1 MRTSGILA
9 IAFAIFVTSPVLA
22 KTQPVVG
29 IAGIQLAAQNI
40 ACRRGSHCHQQLREG
55 FRVMLE
61 TAVVK
66 SRKMGV
72 YERARL
78 DAVLA
83 EQQLGQMGV
92 TRSGGRV
99 GGLTGVDYLV
109 YGTITKFGAQ
119 RTGFRFSNTGVFGG
133 RFGQA
138 LGSGLADSSATIHMA
153 VDLKV
158 TDVSSG
164 RIVVADSVEGSVEHG
179 KAFSIGGIRSA
190 QTSAD
195 PYADVQRVV
204 AAKIAEAIVTSRI
217 PIKVIA
223 VQKVGVIVL
232 NYGNV
237 FLKEGDVLSVFD
249 VGERFIDPDTKEVL
263 GAEESLRGS
272 IKVTSTYPKFSKA
285 QFVGQPFSVVRGDI
299 VRRPSMTE
307 APVEQP
313 RGPAPVRRGKLTR
326 PLGKVTAT
334 RFRLSSDGRRWAPMS
349 QLGVP
354 ALISRR
360 QASKSRRPS
369 RVPAISNGGPA
380 LPYA

>member
-1 MRTSGILA
+1 MRILLA
-9 IAFAIFVTSPVLA
+9 MAAAFFIASPASA
-22 KTQPVVG
+22 KNQPVVG
-29 IAGIQLAAQNI
+29 IASVQLAAQNI
-40 ACRRGSHCHQQLREG
+40 ACRRGTRCNQDLREG

-66 SRKMGV
+66 SRKMRV
-72 YERARL
+72 FERGRL

-83 EQQLGQMGV
+83 EQQLGQMGL
-92 TRSGGRV
+92 TRSGGKV

-119 RTGFRFSNTGVFGG
+119 KSGFRLGNTGLFGG
-133 RFGQA
+133 QLGRA
-138 LGSGLADSSATIHMA
+138 LGSGLSDSSANIHMA

-158 TDVSSG
+158 TDVSNG

-190 QTSAD
+190 QVSAD

-223 VQKVGVIVL
+223 VQKSGAIVL

-249 VGERFIDPDTKEVL
+249 VGEQFIDPDTKEVL
-263 GAEESLRGS
+263 GSEETLRGS
-272 IKVTSTYPKFSKA
+272 ITVTATFPKFSKA
-285 QFVGQPFSVVRGDI
+285 KFADQAFQVARGDI
-299 VRRPSMTE
+299 VRRPSRTE
-307 APVEQP
+307 TAKRAAE
-313 RGPAPVRRGKLTR
+313 RTR
-326 PLGKVTAT
+326 SGATWENESTAGEHHG
-334 RFRLSSDGRRWAPMS
+334 D
-349 QLGVP
+349 
-354 ALISRR
+354 
-360 QASKSRRPS
+360 
-369 RVPAISNGGPA
+369 
-380 LPYA
+380 